1 MAETKEAAPA
11 ATGTPG
17 NIVSAGRPELGV
29 LPTFQPK
36 TETAEAAPNAAEN
49 GAAEKINSETPTN
62 GQAAAEI
69 VLPEVTDEQLQK
81 ILENKG
87 IKGFENFDTLKSL
100 TEKAAQP
107 AKAEPTKEEK
117 EKNEKAFEKRMLDYF
132 VEKGGTPEDF
142 VALKTIAAADL
153 KLLSDSEIR
162 RELKAGGFDE
172 DQIKLIVAERY
183 YQLNPDELEQGVDET
198 EEDFEKRK
206 EFKKKL
212 NSYYTPKLENRN
224 SYMKVQAENALK
236 GLREA
241 IAAEDM
247 LKQQEIEFSSKVEE
261 HSKTLPRKI
270 TFEMGELNGAKLEPV
285 SYDVSD
291 ADVTEVVS
299 LLKDT
304 AKRNQFLFN
313 PDNSLNLTNLMDS
326 MLGKKV
332 LESAVKAAL
341 LEGGN
346 RQVAIFEKT
355 FPGTPHDLGVG
366 GQKSSGTNTGRKGVL
381 VSAGKPEI
389 GKPEFAVRQ

>member
-1 MAETKEAAPA
+1 MTETKE
-11 ATGTPG
+11 TSTEVKGTPG
-17 NIVSAGRPELGV
+17 NIVSAGRPERGV
-29 LPTFQPK
+29 LPTFQQK
-36 TETAEAAPNAAEN
+36 TETPEAAPNAAEN
-49 GAAEKINSETPTN
+49 GAAEKIITESKTN
-62 GQAAAEI
+62 GQEASEI

-87 IKGFENFDTLKSL
+87 IKGFENFDTLKTL

-107 AKAEPTKEEK
+107 VKAEPTKEEK

-132 VEKGGTPEDF
+132 VEHGGTPEDF
-142 VALKTIAAADL
+142 VALKTVAAADL
-153 KLLSDSEIR
+153 KLLSESEIR
-162 RELKAGGFDE
+162 RELKASGFDE
-172 DQIKLIVAERY
+172 EEIKTVLQERY
-183 YQLNPDELEQGVDET
+183 YQLNPDELVQGDEET
-198 EEDFEKRK
+198 EDEFAKRK
-206 EFKKKL
+206 EFIKKKVT
-212 NSYYTPKLENRN
+212 YGTQKLENRN
-224 SYMKVQAENALK
+224 AYTKQQAENALK

-291 ADVTEVVS
+291 ADITEVVS
-299 LLKDT
+299 LLKDP

-355 FPGTPHDLGVG
+355 FPGSPHSLGVG
-366 GQKSSGTNTGRKGVL
+366 GQKSSGTNTGRKGVIA
-381 VSAGKPEI
+381 SAGKPEI